1 MKDFPCTL
9 VLDSFDAAARI
20 ADAMLSL
27 PRRQSIVLL
36 LPCLW
41 GADDVVEELSA
52 RVPVLRVD
60 GAIGEGSGSCPL
72 AVALKHADIAMDD
85 GMPQASAQALRVW
98 ARQESERTGDCPV
111 VVIESATLLDPA
123 AGETLVEAGLADAVR
138 LVLLLRTEA
147 ETPSFVQPLR
157 RAGRLGMLSF
167 ASLTNAALSH
177 AVETHLGAPACS
189 PTLQR
194 LSALSGGHPFLAKR
208 VLEAAVQT
216 GVLRRSGNVWTWS
229 FDEEPLQQLLGRDV
243 GGILGGL
250 GPSEQELLVLAAISG
265 RLPESWA
272 STHSGETV
280 VLSLRQQGLL
290 APDRVTHQGFLDL
303 RVTAEALVTAVRI
316 AYSPRELIRLWYDVG
331 RYIPPEEGGPA
342 SEAALLWWAARAG
355 VRGEVERAER
365 ASRLCIARSWYQP
378 ALDIV
383 DAAESVTPA
392 LRVLRARALLATG
405 QTEESSRELRLF
417 ADHSRNEGPGGD
429 ASEAYRQARLLA
441 YRMCLFQP
449 EIGRSVLRDLD
460 SLEQDSTPFLS
471 RIQELTSCDDSDIW
485 LRELAQI
492 RLHADWD
499 EVVVAQLWV
508 GAWLGLRQHPALGRL
523 VLASLWDDLVREGK
537 HPDIED
543 AAVALMLLI
552 AMAHDWRTDALRVE
566 LRTWASRPTPSVSL
580 QGTADLVSALVAMQE
595 DRMSSALRY
604 ATAAH
609 EAFLLGDAYG
619 LARCA
624 SSLIAATAS
633 YVDTRIADEAH
644 QEHRIRYP
652 EDNPRLGLPHVH
664 LFATGLAL
672 IGSGLPAAEVCSRL
686 IQLGS
691 QARGEGEWAQ
701 EQQLLLLALL
711 GRSAQAVNCV
721 LAAPWTQRHGRT
733 AMIVMLAAA
742 MASHSDHEALDIASA
757 LIDAKATFFG
767 LSIISARWEQKYG
780 MSRRHRAQAIRLVLE
795 AKEHAV
801 EPSWLLSTFTDLQ
814 LNEREGAVLSGLQQ
828 GLSTRAIARSLDLSP
843 RTVESTISTLL
854 HRFACDNR
862 VELVSLGLLSSDSG

>member
-9 VLDSFDAAARI
+9 VLDSFKAAARI
-20 ADAMLSL
+20 VDALLSL
-27 PRRQSIVLL
+27 PKRQSIGLL

-72 AVALKHADIAMDD
+72 AVALKHADIALDD
-85 GMPQASAQALRVW
+85 GTPQASAQALRVW
-98 ARQESERTGDCPV
+98 GRQESERTGDCPV
-111 VVIESATLLDPA
+111 VVIESATMLDPA
-123 AGETLVEAGLADAVR
+123 GGETLVEAGLADAVR

-147 ETPSFVQPLR
+147 ETPSFVQPLQ
-157 RAGRLGMLSF
+157 RAGRLGMFSL

-177 AVETHLGAPACS
+177 AVETHLGAPVCS

-194 LSALSGGHPFLAKR
+194 LSALSAGHPFLAKR
-208 VLEAAVQT
+208 VLEAALQT
-216 GVLRRSGNVWTWS
+216 GVLRRRGSVWVWS
-229 FDEEPLQQLLGRDV
+229 IDEEPLQQLLGREI

-250 GPSEQELLVLAAISG
+250 EAPEQELLVLTAISG

-272 STHSGETV
+272 RTHYGEAA
-280 VLSLRQQGLL
+280 VLSLRAQDLL
-290 APDRVTHQGFLDL
+290 APDRVTHQGFLDV
-303 RVTAEALVTAVRI
+303 RVTAEALITAVRI
-316 AYSPRELIRLWYDVG
+316 VYNPTELIRLWYDVG
-331 RYIPPEEGGPA
+331 RYIPSEDGGPA
-342 SEAALLWWAARAG
+342 SESSLIWWAARAG
-355 VRGEVERAER
+355 VRTEVEKAER
-365 ASRLCIARSWYQP
+365 VGRLCISRSWYEP
-378 ALDIV
+378 VLDIV
-383 DAAESVTPA
+383 GAAESVTPM

-405 QTEESSRELRLF
+405 QIEEAARALRLF
-417 ADHSRNEGPGGD
+417 ADQCQNEASRGAYP
-429 ASEAYRQARLLA
+429 EAHRQARLLA
-441 YRMCLFQP
+441 YRMCLFHP
-449 EIGRSVLRDLD
+449 EIGRPILSDLD
-460 SLEQDSTPFLS
+460 SFGQNSTPYLS
-471 RIQELTSCDDSDIW
+471 RIYDLTWCDDSDIW

-499 EVVVAQLWV
+499 ELVVAQLWV
-508 GAWLGLRQHPALGRL
+508 GAWLGMRQHPGLGRL
-523 VLASLWDDLVREGK
+523 VLASLWDDLAREGN

-543 AAVALMLLI
+543 AAVTLMLLI

-566 LRTWASRPTPSVSL
+566 LRTWASRPTTSVSF
-580 QGTADLVSALVAMQE
+580 QGTVDLVSSLLAMQE
-595 DRMSSALRY
+595 DRMVSALRY

-609 EAFLLGDAYG
+609 EAFLRADAYG

-633 YVDTRIADEAH
+633 YVDEHVANEAH
-644 QEHRIRYP
+644 MSHRIRYP
-652 EDNPRLGLPHVH
+652 DDDPYIGLPHVR
-664 LFATGLAL
+664 LFAEGLTL
-672 IGSGLPAAEVCSRL
+672 IGSGLPAAEVSSRL

-691 QARGEGEWAQ
+691 QARSEGEWAQ

-733 AMIVMLAAA
+733 AMIVKLAAA
-742 MASHSDHEALDIASA
+742 MASHSDHEALDLASS

-767 LSIISARWEQKYG
+767 LSVINVRWERKHE
-780 MSRRHRAQAIRLVLE
+780 MSRRHRAQAIRLLLE
-795 AKEHAV
+795 AKEQAV

-814 LNEREGAVLSGLQQ
+814 LNERECAVLRGLQQ
-828 GLSTRAIARSLDLSP
+828 GLSTRAIARTLDLSP
-843 RTVESTISTLL
+843 RTVESTISRLL

-862 VELVSLGLLSSDSG
+862 VELVSLGLLSIDTG